1 MGNERDYDGEYQR
14 DRESE
19 SEFDDGWDSLAS
31 EGKVYEFTKLTPIP
45 SNYYQ
50 KQQVTN
56 YSLSLM
62 EQYQGTEKPQF
73 DYSTEQTNSPTQNNK
88 QGNKP
93 GNRQKPQ
100 QSKKQGFFSRMFGG
114 NRDNQQQN
122 QKQSGRNDR
131 GNVNNR
137 TPRSPNQGKSKDTSA
152 VADFQ
157 QRLRKQGKA
166 NLDQNQQNVALIRE
180 AYTNPE
186 KLAQS
191 KPKLDDLRLQTR
203 KAGEIKAERKRLERE
218 LVLQGGTELTAGE
231 AGMGGGIRHNPQ
243 RKAEIESQ
251 LEQVREL
258 EDAFLAEYPLAS
270 LLNTQQVDDSVSDR
284 QLQETLAGRLGQ
296 VNQSI
301 EETKARLD
309 NGDLPIEELDGL
321 KPQVLANT
329 PEHERAEVEK
339 YLRGQ
344 KRKDTAIKTATTV
357 GSLGLGIG
365 ALVAAPYSGGSTLPY
380 ALGTLGSILGFG
392 GAAYNFERAADLNQA
407 AKTSDAGGN
416 QLLNDPEQAK
426 QDYAFA
432 WVDLGLGLIDGGLAI
447 REGGKVLKGAKAAKK
462 ILSNG
467 GADAIA
473 KLTPEQTRKFQTL
486 ATSTDDVQKQQ
497 LRQSL
502 RQELGDDF
510 DAANKVFDD
519 SNLETISD
527 AEAAKITGRGPDEEN
542 IITNKFPDEKLDSSG
557 KIVGEVKVV
566 NGKAI
571 LTNGKPVPRQT
582 SNFVITRDKRLI
594 IGRKHTTLSN
604 NEDVLAAGNIVFKGG
619 KVRMIDNLSGHF
631 RPTVEEGLVIP
642 KLLKNQGFDVSGANL
657 KLYEFVIDSDGMV
670 DGRSLIVNEYLK

>member
-1 MGNERDYDGEYQR
+1 
-14 DRESE
+14 
-19 SEFDDGWDSLAS
+19 
-31 EGKVYEFTKLTPIP
+31 
-45 SNYYQ
+45 
-50 KQQVTN
+50 
-56 YSLSLM
+56 
-62 EQYQGTEKPQF
+62 
-73 DYSTEQTNSPTQNNK
+73 
-88 QGNKP
+88 
-93 GNRQKPQ
+93 
-100 QSKKQGFFSRMFGG
+100 
-114 NRDNQQQN
+114 
-122 QKQSGRNDR
+122 
-131 GNVNNR
+131 
-137 TPRSPNQGKSKDTSA
+137 
-152 VADFQ
+152 
-157 QRLRKQGKA
+157 
-166 NLDQNQQNVALIRE
+166 
-180 AYTNPE
+180 
-186 KLAQS
+186 
-191 KPKLDDLRLQTR
+191 
-203 KAGEIKAERKRLERE
+203 
-218 LVLQGGTELTAGE
+218 
-231 AGMGGGIRHNPQ
+231 MGGGIRHNPQ

-365 ALVAAPYSGGSTLPY
+365 ALVASPYSGGSTLPY

-486 ATSTDDVQKQQ
+486 ATSTDDIQKQQ

-527 AEAAKITGRGPDEEN
+527 AEAELIYGGFPKSKYDGRTYDSLSPKEKEAFKKIYHKYNTDIRR
-542 IITNKFPDEKLDSSG
+542 
-557 KIVGEVKVV
+557 EV
-566 NGKAI
+566 
-571 LTNGKPVPRQT
+571 GKPEIISRNPGQVEKGHPPLHFEYDDNGNQIIKTGTDKSSERL
-582 SNFVITRDKRLI
+582 SNPTRMKTNLETKL
-594 IGRKHTTLSN
+594 GRKIKKDHQIHHVIPDNRVRGNPLAREAYDRNLYDLDRASN
-604 NEDVLAAGNIVFKGG
+604 LKELPKRGQPGEIVHRGSHSKWDTHVNQVLNNAKDELLEDYGVDSVKKLPNTPKVNEDIR
-619 KVRMIDNLSGHF
+619 KVMKSAEQDLQEDLVN
-631 RPTVEEGLVIP
+631 VELGL
-642 KLLKNQGFDVSGANL
+642 KRGWLKQDDGL
-657 KLYEFVIDSDGMV
+657 KLSENDKDFNVV
-670 DGRSLIVNEYLK
+670 ETA